1 MAIEDS
7 SSDSCMLKPLLERR
21 LTNLDQ
27 HSKRMKAKYYSD
39 WDDIWHDGEYHVIV
53 DHSGLKNS
61 VSIEDSIKSQDDSEE
76 DEKAPQVE
84 EESCNTANNIK
95 EPTVTSKHASKG
107 HNTQTKQSN
116 PINAEPSKP
125 VTATNTASL
134 ANNKFLK
141 QIASAEQN
149 VKKLL
154 GSPPKKQGTQ
164 IKTSTPSLSSTKKK

>member
-7 SSDSCMLKPLLERR
+7 PSDSCMLKPLLERR

-27 HSKRMKAKYYSD
+27 HSKRIKAKYYSD

-84 EESCNTANNIK
+84 EEAATL
-95 EPTVTSKHASKG
+95 
-107 HNTQTKQSN
+107 QTISQN
-116 PINAEPSKP
+116 PLLLPSMLQKDII
-125 VTATNTASL
+125 
-134 ANNKFLK
+134 LK
-141 QIASAEQN
+141 QNNLIPSMRNLQN
-149 VKKLL
+149 QLQQQTLL
-154 GSPPKKQGTQ
+154 AWQ
-164 IKTSTPSLSSTKKK
+164 IINF